1 MIKNLKKYTYI
12 ILCIII
18 FVGCSKNTNE
28 EIYYSKEQLLD
39 EAIEMDYKEI
49 SLDIAKNPVMAQDK
63 YEGKK
68 CIFKG
73 YIGNIFDAD
82 YIELNWYSGYW
93 ADQDVDEDYLLDAT
107 SSLRMD
113 LDDEDAKT
121 VLKGDIVT
129 VVGILSIGETSD
141 ANLLN
146 AYLID

>member
-1 MIKNLKKYTYI
+1 
-12 ILCIII
+12 
-18 FVGCSKNTNE
+18 
-28 EIYYSKEQLLD
+28 
-39 EAIEMDYKEI
+39 MD
-49 SLDIAKNPVMAQDK
+49 
-63 YEGKK
+63 
-68 CIFKG
+68 
-73 YIGNIFDAD
+73 IG
-82 YIELNWYSGYW
+82 LH
-93 ADQDVDEDYLLDAT
+93 QDVDEDYLLDAT